1 MQQTIGERLQQA
13 RQRMGLSLDEVAE
26 KIKIRK
32 DILFKFESNEFS
44 TRLPQI
50 YSRGFFI
57 SYVKFLKLND
67 VTFLAEYEAIMGP
80 AENSITLGHLQIEPG
95 EEKIEGEPQSEEL
108 NSEEGGSAKF
118 VKPIFQFIYFKWLII
133 FILAGFLGVVVYC
146 FWPKNKVEPALPV
159 ANEPVETLFEENPGK
174 VMYEEIILV
183 ALDTVQVFVR
193 QESDKHRLFSGTLHK
208 DEKQTIIKED
218 VLQISYSEGN
228 NLRIERSDGTSIHPQ
243 KSGRGWIRIL

>member
-80 AENSITLGHLQIEPG
+80 AERSITLGHLQIEPH
-95 EEKIEGEPQSEEL
+95 EEKIEDEPQMEEL
-108 NSEEGGSAKF
+108 NPDEGGSAKF
-118 VKPIFQFIYFKWLII
+118 VKPIFQFIYFKWLI
-133 FILAGFLGVVVYC
+133 LLVVGCFLGLVIYC
-146 FWPKNKVEPALPV
+146 FWPKKVDEFPAI
-159 ANEPVETLFEENPGK
+159 AEPVENIFEEK
-174 VMYEEIILV
+174 AEKILSEEITLV

-193 QESDKHRLFSGTLHK
+193 QESDKRRLFSGTLNK
-208 DEKQTIIKED
+208 GERQIVSKED

-228 NLRIERSDGTSIHPQ
+228 NLRIERSDGTAIHPQ
-243 KSGRGWIRIL
+243 KAGRGWIRIL